1 MDYAAMIGLAAA
13 RSQVDID
20 SGPVLFGWQG
30 EKITVTVLLR
40 GGQAVQAL
48 VMATMLAK
56 LKGCGGVAFATVGPV
71 SEDLTVR
78 PLEDPA
84 ATECAIGHSYADG
97 LPRAIWTIPLH
108 RDDRGRVTAE
118 EAQIVDLA
126 ISPVIDIIELAW
138 ANPVGDV
145 DLNSLWLQRNGCEV
159 LVAS

>member
-48 VMATMLAK
+48 IAATMLAK

-71 SEDLTVR
+71 SDDLTVR

-84 ATECAIGHSYADG
+84 AVECAIGHGYADG
-97 LPRAIWTIPLH
+97 RRAIWTIPLH
-108 RDDRGRVTAE
+108 RDDRGIVTAE
-118 EAQIVDLA
+118 PPRLVDVA
-126 ISPVIDIIELAW
+126 ISPVIDIIEISW
-138 ANPVGDV
+138 ATAFGDPG
-145 DLNSLWLQRNGCEV
+145 LNSLWLQRNGCEV
-159 LVAS
+159 LTT